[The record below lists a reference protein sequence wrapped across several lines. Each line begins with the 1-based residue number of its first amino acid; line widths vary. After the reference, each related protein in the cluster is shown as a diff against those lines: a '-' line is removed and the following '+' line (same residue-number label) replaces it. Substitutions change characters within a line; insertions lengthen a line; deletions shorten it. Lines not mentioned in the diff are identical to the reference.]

1 MVVWGCQLSYK
12 SIKHVESV
20 ILIAILKGKKEKE
33 KEKEESVRF

>member
-33 KEKEESVRF
+33 KEKEERVRF